1 MKSIAN
7 RTIISLVLACV
18 LLFGLLTFGI
28 RYALYSERW
37 VSFVGNPHTYRGG
50 QLNTGVILD
59 RSGERL
65 FSSENGKTYSAD
77 ALTRRST
84 LHLLGDREGN
94 IPALILRAYTP
105 YLIGYDKLNGTYATT
120 NSGGE
125 LRLTV
130 SAQVQNAALQAMD
143 GRKGTVGVYN
153 YRTGE
158 ILCAL
163 STPVFDPD
171 NAPNVGD
178 YTDGRYDGVYV
189 YRFFNTTYT
198 PGSIFKL
205 VTTAAALETIPGFA
219 EETFTCTG
227 SRIINGELVT
237 CPRAHGELT
246 LSDALAKSC
255 NCTYAEISLR
265 VGKQALGQ
273 KAREIGVT
281 DSLTVDGLH
290 TARGSFD
297 LSEAGENDLAW
308 AGIGQYTDLINP
320 CQYMTFMG
328 AIANGGKAAEPYV
341 VSSAVCGGNEPY
353 SARRSSTGS
362 LLSSHAAR
370 VLRTLMRS
378 NVKQMYAAVDLPGVE
393 VCAKSGTAEVGTDAN
408 TATFAGFLDSSDYPL
423 AFIVIVEQGGAG
435 SATCAPIAA
444 AVLRTAMNV
453 LDGERSK

>member
-7 RTIISLVLACV
+7 RTAISLILACV

-28 RYALYSERW
+28 RYAIYSDRW
-37 VSFVGNPHTYRGG
+37 VSFIGNPHIYRGG
-50 QLNTGVILD
+50 ELNTGLILD
-59 RSGERL
+59 RSGEQL
-65 FSSENGKTYSAD
+65 FSSANGKTYAAD
-77 ALTRRST
+77 PLTRRST

-105 YLIGYDKLNGTYATT
+105 YLIGFDKLNGTYATT

-130 SAQVQNAALQAMD
+130 SAQVQNTALQAMN
-143 GRKGTVGVYN
+143 GQKGAVGVYN
-153 YRTGE
+153 YKTGE

-171 NAPNVGD
+171 FAPNVEED
-178 YTDGRYDGVYV
+178 PDGRYDGVYV

-205 VTTAAALETIPGFA
+205 VTTAAALENIPGFA

-227 SRIINGELVT
+227 SRVVNGELVT
-237 CPRAHGELT
+237 CPKAHGELK

-265 VGKQALGQ
+265 VGAKNLEQ
-273 KAREIGVT
+273 KAREIGVA
-281 DSLTVDGLH
+281 DSLSVDGLH
-290 TARGSFD
+290 TAKGNFD
-297 LSEAGENDLAW
+297 LSGAGENDLAW

-328 AIANGGKAAEPYV
+328 AIANGGKTAQPYL
-341 VSSAVCGGNEPY
+341 VSSARCGGNEPY
-353 SARRSSTGS
+353 SVRESQTGT
-362 LLSSHAAR
+362 LLSGQAAR
-370 VLRTLMRS
+370 TLRSLMRN
-378 NVKQMYAAVDLPGVE
+378 NVQQMYAAVNLPGVE

-408 TATFAGFLDSSDYPL
+408 TATFAGFIDDPAYPL

-435 SATCAPIAA
+435 STTCAPIAA
-444 AVLRTAMNV
+444 AVLQAAMNV
-453 LDGERSK
+453 MDAER

>member
-7 RTIISLVLACV
+7 RTVISLVLACV

-28 RYALYSERW
+28 RYALYSDRW
-37 VSFVGNPHTYRGG
+37 VSFIGNPHIYRGG
-50 QLNTGVILD
+50 ELNTGVILD

-65 FSSENGKTYSAD
+65 FSSENGKTYAAD
-77 ALTRRST
+77 PLTRRST

-105 YLIGYDKLNGTYATT
+105 YLIGFDKLNGTYATT

-130 SAQVQNAALQAMD
+130 SAQVQNVALQAMD
-143 GRKGTVGVYN
+143 GRKGVVGVYN
-153 YRTGE
+153 YKTGE

-171 NAPNVGD
+171 NAPNVEED
-178 YTDGRYDGVYV
+178 PDGRYDGVYV

-205 VTTAAALETIPGFA
+205 VTTTAALENIPGFA

-227 SRIINGELVT
+227 SRMVNGELVT

-246 LSDALAKSC
+246 LADALAKSC

-265 VGKQALGQ
+265 LGAKALER
-273 KAREIGVT
+273 KAGELGIS

-290 TARGSFD
+290 TARGNFD
-297 LSEAGENDLAW
+297 LSGADENGLAW

-328 AIANGGKAAEPYV
+328 AIANGGSAARPYL
-341 VSSAVCGGNEPY
+341 VSSAICGGNEPY
-353 SARRSSTGS
+353 TVRSTRTGN
-362 LLSSHAAR
+362 LLTAQAAR
-370 VLRTLMRS
+370 TLRSLMRN
-378 NVKQMYAAVDLPGVE
+378 NVRQMYGAVDLPGVE
-393 VCAKSGTAEVGTDAN
+393 VCAKSGTAEVGSDAN

-423 AFIVIVEQGGAG
+423 AFIVVVEQGGAG
-435 SATCAPIAA
+435 SSTCAPIAA
-444 AVLRTAMNV
+444 AVLQAAMNV
-453 LDGERSK
+453 LDAER